1 MPVQVTNVTLGL
13 TGASIGLAHEPGDE
27 EALAELF
34 AFLSDRRA
42 LLYSPTGR
50 PLHHAGYVTAS
61 IQQIREELL
70 AIRKRLDGDDAK
82 AWVDAMAKACR
93 TYLTAVDDIQARGED
108 PEAYNFETALRELRE
123 FFRDSAKHF
132 RTKYGLSEAQQLV
145 KEMYAEDRRRL
156 ETEIENEGS

>member
-1 MPVQVTNVTLGL
+1 MP
-13 TGASIGLAHEPGDE
+13 D
-27 EALAELF
+27 
-34 AFLSDRRA
+34 
-42 LLYSPTGR
+42 
-50 PLHHAGYVTAS
+50 
-61 IQQIREELL
+61 
-70 AIRKRLDGDDAK
+70 
-82 AWVDAMAKACR
+82 
-93 TYLTAVDDIQARGED
+93 YLTAVDDIQARGED